1 MIINILEPDVFKN
14 ADWSLLGEISFGE
27 KDCDVLATGLL
38 PIVDADLDK
47 YSNVKYILN
56 PATGADHI
64 SVSKDVRVISLVPSE
79 VEYIPASS
87 EFAMLLILSVLRR
100 FDVGLTHFSRDGMD
114 PGEDIQGKT
123 IGILGYGRIGK
134 KVAKWAKSMDA
145 NVIFHDK
152 TDGLSKEEVLR
163 NSDVVLLSIS
173 CTPENKHYMNLNE
186 FKLMKPQSY
195 FVNISRGFL
204 VNESDLIKAIEDGE
218 IRGAALDVVDNKKK
232 MNEYASRSKNI
243 IITPHMAGYTVQSQ
257 KKACDFVIKKLSEEI
272 K

>member
-1 MIINILEPDVFKN
+1 MIINILEPNVFKN
-14 ADWSLLGEISFGE
+14 ADWSILGEVSFGE
-27 KDCDVLATGLL
+27 KNCDVLAIGLL

-47 YSNVKYILN
+47 YPNAKYILN
-56 PATGADHI
+56 PATGIDHI
-64 SVSKDVRVISLVPSE
+64 LVSKDIRIISLVPSE
-79 VEYIPASS
+79 VGYIPASS
-87 EFAMLLILSVLRR
+87 EFAMLLILSALRR
-100 FDVGLTHFSRDGMD
+100 FDIGLTYSSRDRMD

-134 KVAKWAKSMDA
+134 KITKWAKSMDA

-152 TDGLSKEEVLR
+152 TVGLSKEEVLKR
-163 NSDVVLLSIS
+163 SDVVLLSIS
-173 CTPENKHYMNLNE
+173 CTPENKHYMTLKD

-218 IRGAALDVVDNKKK
+218 IRGAALDVVDDEKK
-232 MNEYASRSKNI
+232 MRNYAHWSKKI
-243 IITPHMAGYTVQSQ
+243 IITPHIAGYTVQSQ

-272 K
+272 E